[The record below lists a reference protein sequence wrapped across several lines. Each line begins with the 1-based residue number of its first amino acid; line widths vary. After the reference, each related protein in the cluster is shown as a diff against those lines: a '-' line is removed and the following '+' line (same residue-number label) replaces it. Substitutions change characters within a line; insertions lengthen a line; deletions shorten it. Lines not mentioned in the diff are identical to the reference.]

1 MRKALLIVAT
11 YLAIAEA
18 SAMGQA
24 GSAGNA
30 AAPPQEKP
38 VSEPTRML
46 QALEGKWSI
55 VEELAPDASSPSGG
69 KGEGQI
75 VWRSGPGGYS
85 VIEEYQ
91 SREGNRD
98 ISGLGVFW
106 WDDPSHGF
114 KTIWCDST
122 NPGGCISFGNVL
134 HWEGANLVLSENYE
148 VKGKKLTFKEV
159 FGDITPQAFTQTLY
173 GGEAGGPLKVD
184 QVIHAKRIGGGVK

>member
-1 MRKALLIVAT
+1 VRKELLIVAT
-11 YLAIAEA
+11 YLAIAGA
-18 SAMGQA
+18 SVMGQA
-24 GSAGNA
+24 GPAGNA
-30 AAPPQEKP
+30 AEPQAKP
-38 VSEPTRML
+38 VSEAARML

-55 VEELAPDASSPSGG
+55 IEELAPDASSPSGG

-98 ISGLGVFW
+98 ITGLGVFW
-106 WDDPSHGF
+106 WDDTLRGF

-134 HWEGANLVLSENYE
+134 HWEGSNLVLSEDYE
-148 VKGKKLTFKEV
+148 VKGKELTFKEV
-159 FGDITPQAFTQTLY
+159 FGDITPQTFTQTLY
-173 GGEAGGPLKVD
+173 GGEAGGPLKID
-184 QVIHAKRIGGGVK
+184 QVIHAKRIAGGAK

>member
-1 MRKALLIVAT
+1 MRKELLIVAT
-11 YLAIAEA
+11 YLVIAGATAI
-18 SAMGQA
+18 GQA
-24 GSAGNA
+24 GSAGKA
-30 AAPPQEKP
+30 AAEPQAKP
-38 VSEPTRML
+38 LAGAQKML

-75 VWRSGPGGYS
+75 VWRFGPGGYS

-98 ISGLGVFW
+98 ISGVGVFW
-106 WDDPSHGF
+106 WDDALHGF

-134 HWEGANLVLSENYE
+134 HWEGPNLVLTENYE

-173 GGEAGGPLKVD
+173 GGEAGGPLKID
-184 QVIHAKRIGGGVK
+184 QVIHAKRIAGGVK